1 MARPT
6 LNDDERALRRAQL
19 LTVAHA
25 LFRQTQ
31 TLPSVS
37 AIVAAAGVAKGTF
50 YLSFGSKEEVFV
62 ALLEDSFGALIGAVV
77 PAIAALPADAQAAAE
92 QFSDRFADAVAATP
106 DLLPLAG
113 MTNSVLEKNLP
124 LPTML
129 AFKQGLVAGLEA
141 AALALSHSALR
152 LDQAEGVALLLRTWS
167 MTLGLW
173 QALDFPTAL
182 RSHLKQAPLN
192 VFDRDFSV
200 ELRQAVCALWK
211 GSLMRGAGEGS
222 KR

>member
-37 AIVAAAGVAKGTF
+37 AIVTAAGVAKGTF

-92 QFSDRFADAVAATP
+92 QFSARFADAVAATP

-173 QALDFPTAL
+173 QALDFPIAL

-200 ELRQAVCALWK
+200 ELRQAVYALWK
-211 GSLMRGAGEGS
+211 GTLSQPAR
-222 KR
+222 R